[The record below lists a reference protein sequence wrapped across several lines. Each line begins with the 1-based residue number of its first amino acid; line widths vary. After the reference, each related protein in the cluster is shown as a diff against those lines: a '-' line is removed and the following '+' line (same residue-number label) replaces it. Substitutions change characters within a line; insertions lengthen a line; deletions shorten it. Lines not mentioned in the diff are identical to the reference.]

1 VYDDAQVGDLGTEFV
16 ERCVNLWVELEV
28 AVGFQR
34 LMSCLL
40 HLLPI
45 LGWQRKRMSKMTV
58 VKQRMLNE

>member
-1 VYDDAQVGDLGTEFV
+1 MNDDAQVGDLGTVIV

-28 AVGFQR
+28 AVDFQR

-45 LGWQRKRMSKMTV
+45 LRWQRKRMSKMKV
-58 VKQRMLNE
+58 VRQRMLNE